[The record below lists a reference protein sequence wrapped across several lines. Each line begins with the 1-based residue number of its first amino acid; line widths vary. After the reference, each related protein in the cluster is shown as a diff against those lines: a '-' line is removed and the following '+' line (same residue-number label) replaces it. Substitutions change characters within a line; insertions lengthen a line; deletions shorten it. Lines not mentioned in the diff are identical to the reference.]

1 MKAQI
6 IVGRINKSHFPI
18 WNGRGECKGEK
29 ISIKWH
35 ISMCIASA
43 SNNSSPEQT
52 NSIKQQQVNEQTV
65 HKCNA

>member
-29 ISIKWH
+29 ISLKWR
-35 ISMCIASA
+35 ISVCIASA

-52 NSIKQQQVNEQTV
+52 AQ
-65 HKCNA
+65 HKTSERTNGT